1 MVAVEI
7 LEELS
12 FFCDLTMEELAVI
25 APLCTLI
32 EGGAGDPII
41 QEGKLVPN
49 LYIFLS
55 GKVTI
60 LKNRG
65 DGEQVPLGS
74 VGKDELVGEVSFFK
88 MAVASATV
96 KTSSAFKALVL
107 DQRKLHTVLSAN
119 PKLGCKLYKKV
130 ARILSERLKN
140 RTEQFVQHF
149 SVS

>member
-1 MVAVEI
+1 MVAIDI

-12 FFCDLTMEELAVI
+12 FFCDLTMEELALI

-32 EGGAGDPII
+32 EGGTGDSII

-49 LYIFLS
+49 LYILFS
-55 GKVTI
+55 GKAVI

-65 DGEQVPLGS
+65 DGKQVQLAS
-74 VGKDELVGEVSFFK
+74 VEKEELVGEVSFFK

-119 PKLGCKLYKKV
+119 PTLGCKLYKKV

-140 RTEQFVQHF
+140 RTEQFVQQF
-149 SVS
+149 PVS

>member
-1 MVAVEI
+1 MVAIAI

-12 FFCDLTMEELAVI
+12 FFCDLTMEELALI

-32 EGGAGDPII
+32 EGGAGDSII

-49 LYIFLS
+49 LYILFS
-55 GKVTI
+55 GNAAI

-65 DGEQVPLGS
+65 DGKQIQLAS
-74 VGKDELVGEVSFFK
+74 VEKEELVGEVSFFK

-140 RTEQFVQHF
+140 RTEQFVQQF
-149 SVS
+149 PVS